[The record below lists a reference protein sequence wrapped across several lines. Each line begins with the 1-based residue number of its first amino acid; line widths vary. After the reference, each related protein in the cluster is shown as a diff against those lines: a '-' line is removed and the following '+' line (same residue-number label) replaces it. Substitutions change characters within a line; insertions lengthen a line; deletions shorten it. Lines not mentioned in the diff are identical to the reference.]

1 MSSSVSRP
9 VSEHPPYGLKDA
21 LVSSTPSVRTPH
33 RIFAFSLSSGQP
45 LAGRFWKRKDT
56 INKPRLLPFF
66 CQVGVSFL
74 CILLLWRAQT
84 KPTAW
89 GAVCPSHRIFFTNYA
104 FKAEVVV

>member
-1 MSSSVSRP
+1 MSSSVSRS

-33 RIFAFSLSSGQP
+33 RIFAFSLSSGQHV
-45 LAGRFWKRKDT
+45 AGRFGSERIQL
-56 INKPRLLPFF
+56 INPVFCLFF

>member
-1 MSSSVSRP
+1 MRW
-9 VSEHPPYGLKDA
+9 
-21 LVSSTPSVRTPH
+21 
-33 RIFAFSLSSGQP
+33 F
-45 LAGRFWKRKDT
+45 LA
-56 INKPRLLPFF
+56 RLLYEHHTGFLHSPSAPANLWLAVFGSERIQLINPVFCLFF

-74 CILLLWRAQT
+74 CILLWRAQT